1 MEDRN
6 QSYVGIGIYSY
17 EPKGSKGKNLIR
29 ILSYE
34 IPMKFLQTKGG
45 LSMKLSDS
53 SPQVELFHRRQW
65 IGDAEAEAD
74 NVSTYVAEPPEFPKG
89 GAVYWRGLG
98 V

>member
-1 MEDRN
+1 M
-6 QSYVGIGIYSY
+6 
-17 EPKGSKGKNLIR
+17 
-29 ILSYE
+29 
-34 IPMKFLQTKGG
+34 